1 MSDRNVL
8 KEKSL
13 PPIECFNS
21 TLGVGRIISQDD
33 YIHALKVW
41 DVFEC
46 ESIKDY
52 TEIYVELD
60 VLLLAELFSYFKDF
74 CKEVGYTII
83 FIIIKIYF

>member
-1 MSDRNVL
+1 MFLGVFPYEYVTDRNVL

-13 PPIECFNS
+13 PPNECFNS
-21 TLGVGRIISQDD
+21 SLGVGRIISQDD

-52 TEIYVELD
+52 MEIYVR
-60 VLLLAELFSYFKDF
+60 VRRFVISGVIFLFQRFL
-74 CKEVGYTII
+74 
-83 FIIIKIYF
+83 